1 MTDALSPLPLPV
13 GPALP
18 LPAGPLVTPAAA
30 LTTPATSPVAVYLAS
45 LAPGSAQ
52 TMRRCLDRL
61 ARRLGGESAEA
72 LPWWELGAEHAAAL
86 RQQLAAE
93 YSPQTANLHLA
104 ALRGVVR
111 ACWTLRLLSTDQ
123 RERLLAVQAVRGSR
137 LPPGRAL
144 TPPELARLF
153 GALDPG
159 SARGAR
165 DAALLGVL
173 AGGGLRISEPGK
185 LALEAW
191 DGAAL
196 RVLGKGQKE
205 RRVPL
210 PPGAQRAVRAWL
222 TARGPGPGFL
232 FCHVRR
238 GGVPLPARGLG
249 ADGAAAAVLELARRA
264 GVKLTSHDL
273 RRTLITGL
281 LASGADAILVAAIAG
296 HASPVTTAKY
306 DRRGEEAAD
315 RAVSKIDIPY
325 GEQGR

>member
-1 MTDALSPLPLPV
+1 MTDALSLPQ
-13 GPALP
+13 
-18 LPAGPLVTPAAA
+18 PAGPLVTPAAA
-30 LTTPATSPVAVYLAS
+30 LTSPAAVYLSS
-45 LAPGSAQ
+45 LSPGSAQ

-61 ARRLGGESAEA
+61 ARRLGAADADA
-72 LPWWELGAEHAAAL
+72 LPWWELGAEHVAAL

-144 TPPELARLF
+144 TQPELARLF

-185 LALEAW
+185 LSLEAW
-191 DGAAL
+191 HWSPGPHGGAAPVGFL

-222 TARGPGPGFL
+222 EVRGGAPGYL

-249 ADGAAAAVLELARRA
+249 ADGAAAAVLELAERA

-315 RAVSKIDIPY
+315 RAVAKIDIPY
-325 GEQGR
+325 GDP